1 MYASILSLRTPN
13 LNRVGIRNPIKLL
26 QDAKLTQV
34 RPPGGVVRGG
44 ACDLFSHRN
53 GFEER

>member
-26 QDAKLTQV
+26 QDAKLTLV
-34 RPPGGVVRGG
+34 RPPGGVVRAGLEVYRSLIEMG
-44 ACDLFSHRN
+44 SW
-53 GFEER
+53 